1 MGNQTGNVNNADTTE
16 LSATIY
22 NKVAP
27 YVYSPEATA
36 PILQAL
42 GASPGDR
49 ILDLGC
55 GSGEVTAEI
64 MRLVEPRGVVVGV
77 DLSESMVG
85 RHRLLVLCLHADN
98 MRRSRRRARQPCFLI
113 RTSS

>member
-1 MGNQTGNVNNADTTE
+1 MGNQTGNVNHTDTMK
-16 LSATIY
+16 LSATSY

-36 PILQAL
+36 PILQL
-42 GASPGDR
+42 LDASPGDR

-55 GSGEVTAEI
+55 GSGEVTTEI
-64 MRLVEPRGVVVGV
+64 MRLVESQGVVVGV

-85 RHRLLVLCLHADN
+85 HH
-98 MRRSRRRARQPCFLI
+98 
-113 RTSS
+113 